1 MRILYLATADARGHL
16 MRGQLLAH
24 YLQAQGDEVDVLTTS
39 EAGVDFLAN
48 FGITSTIFT
57 LFYYVEFDQHQN
69 MRALATDWRV
79 IRYFFFPWH
88 MLKDIYR
95 LKQKLKQTPYDLIIN
110 DSLHP
115 ALIAAPFFGVK
126 NIVHIHGETLRQAL
140 NENFKNRLPPFLAK
154 AFGHSVNYFLGKGR
168 AQLIHSQ
175 DIELP
180 ETIGPNWR
188 LPNPVQAPNQEA
200 EVTWQHYGFDK
211 QKPLALIYLNPHF
224 QDIAFIERLE
234 QLFNQAGW
242 QFMGISESYT
252 ERPHW
257 HKYTD
262 DFANLTFAADLL
274 VSAGGMAAL
283 RLAKL
288 NKCPLLALSTAQPEQ
303 QNNLMRFTH
312 DAPYFA
318 LLTNSDL
325 HWQQAGSFLQNLK
338 SNPPEKPPLI
348 EVQTQ
353 TERNTHS
360 WLQIFKQLTQT
371 NPASQEHAHD
381 YASTK

>member
-24 YLQAQGDEVDVLTTS
+24 YLQARGDEVEVLTTS
-39 EAGVDFLAN
+39 RAGVDFLAS

-57 LFYYVEFDQHQN
+57 RFYYVEFDQHQN

-79 IRYFFFPWH
+79 IRYFFYPWH
-88 MLKDIYR
+88 MLSDIWR
-95 LKQKLKQTPYDLIIN
+95 LKQKLKHTPYDLIIN

-115 ALIAAPFFGVK
+115 ALIAAPFFGIK

-140 NENFKNRLPPFLAK
+140 NENFKNRLPSFLAK
-154 AFGHSVNYFLGKGR
+154 AFGNSVNYFLDKAK

-180 ETIGPNWR
+180 ETISEGWR
-188 LPNPVQAPNQEA
+188 LPNPVQAPNRAVE
-200 EVTWQHYGFDK
+200 ETWLHYGFNQ

-224 QDIAFIERLE
+224 QDEAFVARLE
-234 QLFNQAGW
+234 QLFYQAGW
-242 QFMGISESYT
+242 QFMGISESYAQ
-252 ERPHW
+252 RPNW

-274 VSAGGMAAL
+274 VTAGGMAAL

-288 NKCPLLALSTAQPEQ
+288 NGCPLLALSTAQPEQ
-303 QNNLMRFTH
+303 QNNLMRFKH

-318 LLTNSDL
+318 LLTNSDP
-325 HWQQAGSFLQNLK
+325 HWQQAVEFIDTLK
-338 SNPPEKPPLI
+338 NNPPSKPSLT
-348 EVQTQ
+348 EVQAK
-353 TERNTHS
+353 TENNIHA
-360 WLQIFKQLTQT
+360 WLQIFKQLSHSDSVTQEYS
-371 NPASQEHAHD
+371 NDARN
-381 YASTK
+381 